1 MVELSHALTG
11 IRVVTMAPNVP
22 GPVAAARLRD
32 LGATVLKIEPPAG
45 DFLAASAPRWYADL
59 HRDMTI
65 EKLDLKTPAGREA
78 LDAHLGAADIFL
90 TSSRPSALERLGLG
104 WDALHAR
111 HPHLIHVAIVGEFP
125 PNEEHAGH
133 DLTYVA
139 QLGLVDPP
147 TMPRTLIADLA
158 GAERAVSATIG
169 LLFARARA
177 SKGAGILAS
186 AGASAGASE
195 SAGGYASDGVGGHA
209 YVSLRDAAETFALPL
224 EHGLTAPGGNLSGA
238 FPGYRC
244 YATTDGWIAIAALEP
259 HFWKRMRDLL
269 GNGAADADFA
279 AAFAEHDGTHWT
291 SWAVEH
297 DMPLIAFG

>member
-1 MVELSHALTG
+1 MVELCHALTE

-45 DFLAASAPRWYADL
+45 DFLAASAPNWYADL

-65 EKLDLKTPAGREA
+65 EKLDLKTPAGRDA
-78 LDAHLGAADIFL
+78 LDAHLAAADIFL

-111 HPHLIHVAIVGEFP
+111 HPNLIHVAIVGEFP
-125 PNEEHAGH
+125 PNAEHAGH

-139 QLGLVDPP
+139 QLGLLDPP
-147 TMPRTLIADLA
+147 AMPRTLMADLG
-158 GAERAVSATIG
+158 GAERAATAAVA
-169 LLFARARA
+169 LLFARTR
-177 SKGAGILAS
+177 
-186 AGASAGASE
+186 
-195 SAGGYASDGVGGHA
+195 ASDGAGGHA
-209 YVSLRDAAETFALPL
+209 YISLRNAAETFALPL

-279 AAFAEHDGTHWT
+279 AAFAQHDGAHWT